1 MQYFLRKARPKAWKK
16 FVTILIWWSIG
27 AHPSPCSTPSI
38 PTGPV
43 MLVNI
48 CFKAI
53 FHPPARFALEIF
65 QLIYI
70 LLHIIHV
77 EALCCNFLL
86 NLCFKALKR
95 LLEWFEICSASSTPI
110 IDRYLR
116 GLIWNSSPKFFKL
129 SAIETFDEFDSCYSR
144 LLGVG
149 YISFPGRI
157 HDLFPTRQH
166 FFQNYLFERPSAAL
180 AWVRILLYRICF
192 ITFMVPFQT
201 CPTWDGFRASS
212 VLSSSEFYFF

>member
-1 MQYFLRKARPKAWKK
+1 MQYFLRKARPRAWKK

-144 LLGVG
+144 LLGVD